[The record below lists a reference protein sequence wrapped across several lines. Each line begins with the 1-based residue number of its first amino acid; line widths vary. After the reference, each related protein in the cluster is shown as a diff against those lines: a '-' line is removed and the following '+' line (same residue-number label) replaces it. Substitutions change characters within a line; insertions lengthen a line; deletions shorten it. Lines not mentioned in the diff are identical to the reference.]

1 VTDPVV
7 VVGAGLAGL
16 SCARVLSERGV
27 DVRVL
32 EASDGP
38 GGRVRSDH
46 VDGFVLDRG
55 FQVLFTAYPEVQRQI
70 DIAAL
75 RPGAFLPGARV
86 VVDGKGHDVTDP
98 LRDPLA
104 ALPGVLSPVGSLA
117 DKLRVLRLRH
127 DVTRVSLE
135 ALWQRP
141 STTTL
146 ERLRAFGFS
155 STMIDRFFRPFLG
168 GIFLDRE
175 LSTSSRLFDFYFRML
190 SQGDTVLPRDG
201 MGALSAQL
209 ASRLPADVLTL
220 NTPVAR
226 VGADHVVLQDQTR
239 VAARAVVVA
248 TDGPAAARLLDGAVP
263 APASR
268 GVTTLYF
275 SAARSPFSPRRLV
288 LCADGGLVN
297 SLCAPSDVCPS
308 YAPAGKTLMSV
319 TVLGLPDASDDD
331 LQDAVRT
338 QLREIVG
345 DEVTRW
351 RHLRTYRIAHA
362 QPAQPPE
369 AMDPVE
375 RPGRLENGVFVAGD
389 HRDHASIHGALSSG
403 RRVAEAV
410 LAVVGAGATPA
421 RAA

>member
-1 VTDPVV
+1 MTDPVV
-7 VVGAGLAGL
+7 VIGAGLAGL
-16 SCARVLSERGV
+16 SCARVLAERGV
-27 DVRVL
+27 HVRVL
-32 EASDGP
+32 EASDGV
-38 GGRVRSDH
+38 GGRVRSDV

-70 DIAAL
+70 DLPAL
-75 RPGAFLPGARV
+75 RPGSFLSGARV

-104 ALPGVLSPVGSLA
+104 ALPGVLSPVGTLA
-117 DKLRVLRLRH
+117 DKLRVLRLRL
-127 DVTRVSLE
+127 DVTRGSLQ

-168 GIFLDRE
+168 GIFLDRD

-201 MGALSAQL
+201 MGALSTQL
-209 ASRLPADVLTL
+209 ASRLPQDIVAL
-220 NTPVAR
+220 NTPVAS

-239 VAARAVVVA
+239 MAARAVVVA
-248 TDGPAAARLLDGAVP
+248 TDGLAAARLLNGALP
-263 APASR
+263 TPASR

-275 SAARSPFSPRRLV
+275 AASRSPLPQRRLV
-288 LCADGGLVN
+288 LCADDGLVN
-297 SLCAPSDVCPS
+297 SLCAPSDVS
-308 YAPAGKTLMSV
+308 DAYAPRGQALLSV
-319 TVLGLPDASDDD
+319 TVLGIPDVDDD
-331 LQDAVRT
+331 GLQHAVRA
-338 QLREIVG
+338 QLRG
-345 DEVTRW
+345 LLGYEVAQW

-362 QPAQPPE
+362 QPAQPPA
-369 AMDPVE
+369 AMELVE
-375 RPGRLENGVFVAGD
+375 RSARLDSGVFVAGD
-389 HRDHASIHGALSSG
+389 HRDHASIHGALASG

-410 LAVVGAGATPA
+410 LADVVSAGPQT